1 VVLFRDDEI
10 ITLRPIEIRRIDHQG
25 PAFLL
30 RDPLQLSD
38 EYVIVPH
45 ELAPLLSLF
54 DGAYSYGELRRQIG
68 EQIGAQSGPA
78 LLDQILEA
86 LDQALLFENA
96 TFRTA
101 LDAARTGYR
110 SAPFREPTLAGRGY
124 PDDPGQLRVFF
135 DELLAASESEPSPP
149 ACRAIFSPHIDYPRG
164 GSIYANVW
172 KSSSA
177 AVCDAE
183 LILLLAT
190 DHYSP
195 EPLTLTRQRYATP
208 YGALPTDDSVVDQL
222 ADTIGER
229 AFDAELFHRSEHSV
243 ELVVN
248 WVHHLREQP
257 CPVIPLL
264 CGSFQRFTREVEDPA
279 DDPQLTALIQTIQD
293 IASRRRT
300 LIVISGDLSH
310 VGPAFGGRP
319 LDEQAEQ
326 QLRHDDEQLL
336 AQLGKGSAD
345 GFFRSIAALRDRN
358 NVCGL
363 PPGYLALR
371 ALGPTR
377 GELFGYQ
384 RCPADGNN
392 TSAVTIAG
400 MVFQ

>member
-1 VVLFRDDEI
+1 VALFRDDEI
-10 ITLRPIEIRRIDHQG
+10 ITLRPIEIRRIEHQG

-54 DGAYSYGELRRQIG
+54 DGTSSYGELRHQIS
-68 EQIGAQSGPA
+68 EQIGVQSGPA
-78 LLDQILEA
+78 LLDQILGA

-96 TFRTA
+96 TFHTA
-101 LDAARTGYR
+101 LDAVRTRYR
-110 SAPFREPTLAGRGY
+110 SAPFRAPALAGRGY
-124 PDDPGQLRVFF
+124 PDDPSQLRVFF
-135 DELLAASESEPSPP
+135 DELLAASESEPGPP
-149 ACRAIFSPHIDYPRG
+149 TCRAILSPHIDYPRG
-164 GSIYANVW
+164 GPIYANVW
-172 KSSSA
+172 KSGSA
-177 AVCDAE
+177 AVRDAE
-183 LILLLAT
+183 LILVLAT

-208 YGALPTDDSVVDQL
+208 YGTLPTDDSVVDQL
-222 ADTIGER
+222 AGTIGER

-248 WVHHLREQP
+248 WLHHLCEQP

-264 CGSFQRFTREVEDPA
+264 CGSFQRYTRGNNNPA
-279 DDPQLTALIQTIQD
+279 ADPQLTALIQAIQD
-293 IASRRRT
+293 IASQRRT

-310 VGPAFGGRP
+310 VGPAFSGRP

-326 QLRHDDEQLL
+326 QLRRDDEQLL
-336 AQLGKGSAD
+336 AQLAKGSAD
-345 GFFRSIAALRDRN
+345 GFFQSIAALRDRN

-371 ALGPTR
+371 ALGSAK

-392 TSAVTIAG
+392 ASAVTIAG